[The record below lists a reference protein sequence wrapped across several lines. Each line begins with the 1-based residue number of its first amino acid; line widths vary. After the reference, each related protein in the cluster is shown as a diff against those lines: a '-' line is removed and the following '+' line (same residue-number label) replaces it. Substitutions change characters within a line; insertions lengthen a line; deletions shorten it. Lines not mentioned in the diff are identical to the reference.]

1 MQRPHTK
8 AMSDGVSLSNHLLVA
23 MPTLADPEFSRS
35 VTLVCEHSLDK
46 GALGI
51 VINKPLSM
59 TLGEI
64 FEQME
69 IKSPSHPI
77 GDQVVLRGG
86 PVHRDRG
93 FVLHRGGGQWGS
105 SHQVSDG
112 IHITTSRDVLEAM
125 ANGEGPKDAF
135 IALGYAGWEAGQL
148 EREMRDNAWL
158 TLPVEADLVFTIPF
172 EERWHAV
179 WQRLGVDPGRMS
191 HVAGHA

>member
-1 MQRPHTK
+1 
-8 AMSDGVSLSNHLLVA
+8 MSDGVSLTNHLLVA

-64 FEQME
+64 FEQMD
-69 IKSPSHPI
+69 ITATPPQL
-77 GDQVVLRGG
+77 GDRQVLRGG

-93 FVLHRGGGQWGS
+93 FVVHRSGGEWGS
-105 SHQVSDG
+105 SHRVSEH
-112 IHITTSRDVLEAM
+112 IQITTSRDVLEAM
-125 ANGEGPKDAF
+125 ARGEGPEDAF

-158 TLPVEADLVFTIPF
+158 SLPVNDEILFHTPY
-172 EERWHAV
+172 ENRWQAV
-179 WQRLGVDPGRMS
+179 WQHLGVDVGRMS